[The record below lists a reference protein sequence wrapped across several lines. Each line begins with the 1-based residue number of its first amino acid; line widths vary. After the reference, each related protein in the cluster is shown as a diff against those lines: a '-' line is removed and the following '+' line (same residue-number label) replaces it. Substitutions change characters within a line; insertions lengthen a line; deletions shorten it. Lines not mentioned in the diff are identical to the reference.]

1 MSKKLKR
8 KLEKFKQQS
17 KSEKIADI
25 FMLCLVLVGFIV
37 GVILTFCNTDLTP
50 ASQKDFEPLY
60 TQKELLEND
69 FSSVYGM
76 NNAKITISDDSNVVN
91 LDSEECKLILTFDK
105 DFNLI
110 STEEVDHSDSIGFTI
125 FISIIMG
132 IASTFIFFVI
142 FIVFLL
148 AYLIILAVCETIS
161 KKIFKKNETNDSQ
174 NSDSQE
180 E

>member
-1 MSKKLKR
+1 MRKKLKR

-17 KSEKIADI
+17 KSEKIAYI
-25 FMLCLVLVGFIV
+25 FMLCLALVGFII
-37 GVILTFCNTDLTP
+37 GVVFTFCNTDLTP

-60 TQKELLEND
+60 TQKKLLEND

-76 NNAKITISDDSNVVN
+76 DNAKITISDDSNVVN

-110 STEEVDHSDSIGFTI
+110 STEEVDYSDSIGFTI
-125 FISIIMG
+125 FISTIMG
-132 IASTFIFFVI
+132 IGSTFVVYAIFV
-142 FIVFLL
+142 VFLL
-148 AYLIILAVCETIS
+148 VYVIIQVLCETIL
-161 KKIFKKNETNDSQ
+161 KKIFKKNENQ

>member
-1 MSKKLKR
+1 MRKKLKR

-25 FMLCLVLVGFIV
+25 FMLCLALVGFIV
-37 GVILTFCNTDLTP
+37 GVIFTFCNTDLTP

-76 NNAKITISDDSNVVN
+76 NNAKITISDDSNVIN

-125 FISIIMG
+125 FISIIIG
-132 IASTFIFFVI
+132 FASIFMFYVI
-142 FIVFLL
+142 FMVFLFV
-148 AYLIILAVCETIS
+148 YVIIQVLCETIL
-161 KKIFKKNETNDSQ
+161 KKIFKKTETNNAQ